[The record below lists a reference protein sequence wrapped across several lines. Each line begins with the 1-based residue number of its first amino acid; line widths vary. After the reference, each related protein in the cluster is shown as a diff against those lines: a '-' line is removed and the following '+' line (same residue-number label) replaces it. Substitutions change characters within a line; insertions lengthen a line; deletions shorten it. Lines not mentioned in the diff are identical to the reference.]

1 MKHEFMKS
9 LCLAFLMLIS
19 VNALADTE
27 VTVGCLKYSLSG
39 SSATVIGYTSEL
51 PKDLEVPATIEYNG
65 LSFNVTAIG
74 KQAFNSCSKLESV
87 VLPES
92 VTSVGDF
99 VFSKCVNLKTAT
111 LKGVEYIHTC
121 GFSDCSSLKWIDLGT
136 RLSKIDNYAFQ
147 NCSSLVYLVFPSTL
161 SMIYASTSGTPF
173 AGCDLL
179 RDVILLGDTVFR
191 VFGNATLYTRNDLIT
206 WESNSFDYN
215 GSAPSYSYK
224 NNVPAGFKPS
234 NEDSWPE
241 LEKNAGTYST
251 NITMTF
257 ANDDMSFDVEIPY
270 SYKINPITLK
280 AKVKDATREYGNDNP
295 QFVTEYSGFVNNEDE
310 SVITDKGKYTTTA
323 SKKSDIGTYDV
334 TLSDCK
340 ATNYVFE
347 YEKGTLTVTKAP
359 LAAFVKKTTKVYGDE
374 NPAFSIEYTGLKNE
388 ETAPVWTTAP
398 TIGTEATKKSSV
410 GVYTVSASNGVPK
423 NYELEE
429 IVSGTLSITS
439 APLTI
444 KAKTY
449 IRKEDEEDPEFTLTY
464 EGFKNDETNEVLT
477 KQPTVTT
484 TATKDSEPGEY
495 EVIVSGAEAENYTIS
510 YVNGILKV
518 IEADPLTS
526 EDIITISSA
535 GQTTWCSKYALDF
548 TDVTG
553 LKAYTATGYDSE
565 TGVIWLTRVFK
576 VPARTGILLIGTP
589 DEYKVPHKSTVT
601 YYANLMVGTVKAK
614 TINETEGDYTNYYL
628 SNGDSGVGF
637 YKVNGSVDLKA
648 NRAYLPLLKGTTQAG
663 TRFIGIGFEDDG
675 TTNLT
680 PALSKG
686 EGEGVWYTLQGQRV
700 AKPGKGLYIRNG
712 KKVVI
717 K

>member
-1 MKHEFMKS
+1 MTT
-9 LCLAFLMLIS
+9 I
-19 VNALADTE
+19 
-27 VTVGCLKYSLSG
+27 G
-39 SSATVIGYTSEL
+39 SSAF
-51 PKDLEVPATIEYNG
+51 YNC
-65 LSFNVTAIG
+65 L
-74 KQAFNSCSKLESV
+74 KLESV
-87 VLPES
+87 ILPES
-92 VTSVGDF
+92 VTNVGGF
-99 VFSKCVNLKTAT
+99 RSCVNLKTAT
-111 LKGVEYIHTC
+111 LKGVEYIQTS
-121 GFSDCSSLKWIDLGT
+121 GFSDCSSLKWIDLGS
-136 RLSKIDNYAFQ
+136 RLSKIDQSAFR
-147 NCSSLVYLVFPSTL
+147 NCSSLVYLVIPSTL
-161 SMIYASTSGTPF
+161 SWIYGSSVGTPF
-173 AGCDLL
+173 EGCDLL
-179 RDVILLGDTVFR
+179 RDVIFLGDTAFR
-191 VFGNATLYTRNDLIT
+191 FFGNATLYTRKDFIT

-257 ANDDMSFDVEIPY
+257 ANDDMSFDVEISC

-310 SVITDKGKYTTTA
+310 SVISDKGKYTTTA

-347 YEKGTLTVTKAP
+347 YEKGTLTVTKAL

-548 TDVTG
+548 TDVVG

-663 TRFIGIGFEDDG
+663 TRFIGLGFEDDG

-686 EGEGVWYTLQGQRV
+686 EGEGEWYTLQGQRV
-700 AKPGKGLYIRNG
+700 AKPGKGIYIRNG

>member
-39 SSATVIGYTSEL
+39 STAKVIGYTSEL

-65 LSFNVTAIG
+65 LSFDVTTIG
-74 KQAFNSCSKLESV
+74 SSAFYNCLKLESV
-87 VLPES
+87 ILPES
-92 VTSVGDF
+92 VTNVGGF
-99 VFSKCVNLKTAT
+99 RSCVNLKTAT
-111 LKGVEYIHTC
+111 LKGVEYIQTS
-121 GFSDCSSLKWIDLGT
+121 GFSDCSSLKWIDLGS
-136 RLSKIDNYAFQ
+136 RLSKIDQSAFR
-147 NCSSLVYLVFPSTL
+147 NCSSLVYLVIPSTL
-161 SMIYASTSGTPF
+161 SWIYGSSVGTPF
-173 AGCDLL
+173 EGCDLL
-179 RDVILLGDTVFR
+179 RDVIFLGDTAFR
-191 VFGNATLYTRNDLIT
+191 FFGNATLYTRKDFIT

-257 ANDDMSFDVEIPY
+257 ANDDMSFDVEISC
-270 SYKINPITLK
+270 SYKINPSTLK

-310 SVITDKGKYTTTA
+310 SVISDKGKYTTTA

-553 LKAYTATGYDSE
+553 VKAYTATGYDSE

-663 TRFIGIGFEDDG
+663 TRFIGLGFEDDG

-686 EGEGVWYTLQGQRV
+686 EGEGAWYTLQGQRV
-700 AKPGKGLYIRNG
+700 AKPGKGIYIRNG